1 MVKRKATALDVA
13 RRAGVSRSAVSLVL
27 NGRATGNVT
36 AERQERVLRAAA
48 ELDYTPNSVA
58 VSLRNQQTSTIGI
71 ITDDI
76 VTSPFAGRLISGA
89 SRTALARGYM
99 VLVVDTEHDKSR
111 ESAAAQQLV
120 HRQVDGIMYAAGS
133 LREITAPPAMLTL
146 PAILANC
153 TDADSG
159 LQSVIPAEVEGG
171 RAAAQLLIDLG
182 HRRITLL
189 TGTLS
194 SPAAPQRELGYR
206 EAMEAAGLGR
216 DQQHVHA
223 TGWDI
228 DEGYRAASSVL
239 GGSNPPTAIVCS
251 NDRVATG
258 VLLYAAAAGLR
269 VPTDLSVVGYDDQ
282 QNLAANLVPAL
293 TTVALPHAEI
303 GAAAMSML
311 LDAVEGK
318 TAATEDK
325 EEGTLHVPCR
335 VIPRASTAAVPAG

>member
-1 MVKRKATALDVA
+1 MAKRKATALDVA

-27 NGRATGNVT
+27 NGRADGNVT

-48 ELDYTPNSVA
+48 ELNYTPNSVA

-99 VLVVDTEHDKSR
+99 VLVVDTEHDTAR
-111 ESAAAQQLV
+111 DGAAAQQLV
-120 HRQVDGIMYAAGS
+120 HRQVDGIMYATGS

-153 TDADSG
+153 TDAGSR
-159 LQSVIPAEVEGG
+159 LQSVIPGEIDGG
-171 RAAAQLLIDLG
+171 RAAARLLLDLG

-194 SPAAPQRELGYR
+194 SPAAPQREQGYR
-206 EAMEAAGLGR
+206 EAMEEAGLGR
-216 DQQHVHA
+216 EQQHVHL

-239 GGSNPPTAIVCS
+239 GGRDRPTAVICS

-269 VPTDLSVVGYDDQ
+269 VPEDLSVVGYDDQ

-303 GAAAMSML
+303 GAAAMSLL

-318 TAATEDK
+318 APAAEQV
-325 EEGTLHVPCR
+325 EAGILYMPCR
-335 VIPRASTAAVPAG
+335 IIPRASTAAVPAG

>member
-1 MVKRKATALDVA
+1 
-13 RRAGVSRSAVSLVL
+13 
-27 NGRATGNVT
+27 
-36 AERQERVLRAAA
+36 
-48 ELDYTPNSVA
+48 
-58 VSLRNQQTSTIGI
+58 
-71 ITDDI
+71 
-76 VTSPFAGRLISGA
+76 
-89 SRTALARGYM
+89 
-99 VLVVDTEHDKSR
+99 
-111 ESAAAQQLV
+111 
-120 HRQVDGIMYAAGS
+120 MYATGS

-153 TDADSG
+153 TDAASR
-159 LQSVIPAEVEGG
+159 LQSVIPAEVDGG

-194 SPAAPQRELGYR
+194 SPAAPQREQGYR
-206 EAMEAAGLGR
+206 EAMQEAGLGR
-216 DQQHVHA
+216 EQQHVHA

-239 GGSNPPTAIVCS
+239 GGRDRPTAIICS

-269 VPTDLSVVGYDDQ
+269 IPQDLSVVGYDDQ

-303 GAAAMSML
+303 GAAAMSLL

-318 TAATEDK
+318 APAAGSTEA
-325 EEGTLHVPCR
+325 GTVHMPCR
-335 VIPRASTAAVPAG
+335 IIPRSSTATVPAG

>member
-99 VLVVDTEHDKSR
+99 VLVVDTEHDRVR
-111 ESAAAQQLV
+111 ESSAAQQLV
-120 HRQVDGIMYAAGS
+120 HRQVDGIMYATGS
-133 LREITAPPAMLTL
+133 LREITVPPAMLTL

-153 TDADSG
+153 TDAASG

-194 SPAAPQRELGYR
+194 SPAAPQREQGYR

-216 DQQHVHA
+216 EQQHVHA

-239 GGSNPPTAIVCS
+239 GGSNRPTAIVCS

-258 VLLYAAAAGLR
+258 VLR
-269 VPTDLSVVGYDDQ
+269 VPQDLSVVGYDDQ

-318 TAATEDK
+318 TTATEAT
-325 EEGTLHVPCR
+325 EEGTLRVPCR
-335 VIPRASTAAVPAG
+335 IIPRASTAAVPAG